1 MMSRSMAVIVAAVLY
16 AGLAARA
23 GAPPAP
29 DDFSWWRAALLVN
42 DALPPGHP
50 PIPSQRLPE
59 GHPPIGPSYPA
70 LPDGHP
76 PIPWPRHG
84 CPGGGFDPGSGGGGM
99 HMNESPEVVST

>member
-23 GAPPAP
+23 GAPPAL
-29 DDFSWWRAALLVN
+29 DEVSSWRTAVRVN

-59 GHPPIGPSYPA
+59 GHPPVGPAYPE
-70 LPDGHP
+70 LPEGHP
-76 PIPWPRHG
+76 PIPGLGQG
-84 CPGGGFDPGSGGGGM
+84 CPGGGFDQGFGGADGL
-99 HMNESPEVVST
+99 MNDSPEVVST